1 MLITQ
6 TPLRISLAG
15 GGTDLPGF
23 YRKHGGAV
31 LSTAI
36 DKYIFVII
44 NERYDEKIY
53 IDYSRKEIVDSIDEI
68 EHDLVRE
75 AARITGMTNGFEIA
89 MMADI
94 PSEGSGLGSS
104 SSVTVGLLNAFYH
117 YLGVQPSAERLARE
131 ACMIEIE
138 ILGRPIG
145 RQDQYIAAY
154 GGFRTIEFS
163 RGPEN
168 EDLVQTSP
176 VSISSEQVRRLG
188 SNLLLFFT
196 SIVRKSSSILTEQQE
211 RIVDTT
217 AAHQAIR
224 DLVFEAERGIL
235 SDDHDRIGS
244 ILKRNWELKKSLASG
259 VTNSQIDEMVS
270 TALSN
275 GATGVKISGAGGG
288 GFLLCYAPRDHQD
301 RLRGALSAY
310 REMPF
315 MFEPFGSRV
324 IFQQRRYPW

>member
-15 GGTDLPGF
+15 GGTDFADF
-23 YRKHGGAV
+23 YREHGGTV

-117 YLGVQPSAERLARE
+117 YLGVQPSAEQLARE
-131 ACMIEIE
+131 ACRIEID
-138 ILGRPIG
+138 ILDRPIG

-154 GGFRTIEFS
+154 GGLRRFDFGGDRPGEVSTS
-163 RGPEN
+163 AVDVARD
-168 EDLVQTSP
+168 DL
-176 VSISSEQVRRLG
+176 RRLG

-196 SIVRKSSSILTEQQE
+196 SIVRKSSSILTEQKAK
-211 RIVDTT
+211 IVDSVGSLT
-217 AAHQAIR
+217 AIR
-224 DLVFEAERGIL
+224 DLARQAEQATLEGRHEEIGEIL
-235 SDDHDRIGS
+235 
-244 ILKRNWELKKSLASG
+244 LKNWELKKGLASG
-259 VTNSQIDEMVS
+259 VSNPQIDEMMEI
-270 TALSN
+270 ALAN
-275 GATGVKISGAGGG
+275 GATGGKISGAGGG
-288 GFLLCYAPRDHQD
+288 GFLLCYVPREHQD
-301 RLRGALSAY
+301 RLRKALSAY

-324 IFQQRRYPW
+324 TFQQRRYTW